1 MKTGPES
8 WSYPGLSGQ
17 DDLDRIIP
25 GSLLCVAAAEEAP
38 RGLLLRPPALLPG
51 LPEQP
56 FRPRRRRPQQA
67 TPAAG
72 NPGSRQTPAA
82 GKPRQ
87 EGYKL
92 YHITPAGGQV
102 RSLKARRP
110 SLRHSAQPYR
120 PEDCTKELQTEK
132 KVNPAGGVFFLHSMV
147 HPASGCCS

>member
-51 LPEQP
+51 LPEPADSLFDPAAAGRSRQP
-56 FRPRRRRPQQA
+56 RQQA
-67 TPAAG
+67 
-72 NPGSRQTPAA
+72 TPAA

-87 EGYKL
+87 QANPGRRG
-92 YHITPAGGQV
+92 ITYIISPRQED
-102 RSLKARRP
+102 RS
-110 SLRHSAQPYR
+110 
-120 PEDCTKELQTEK
+120 
-132 KVNPAGGVFFLHSMV
+132 GV
-147 HPASGCCS
+147 